1 MTTKIDGCRLR
12 QRTKEDVYAKIIEC
26 LTKPMSC
33 REISETI
40 QHYNGSVVNMLQILT
55 EVGYVIRERPKG
67 IYLYTRTVERTTTVE
82 VYSKRNGG
90 MLFGY
95 TEKTPTLPGARII
108 DFNKDDLR
116 RKVRETNEMTRKN
129 KRLGKNYVSGSTLD
143 WV

>member
-1 MTTKIDGCRLR
+1 MTTKIDGRRLR

-33 REISETI
+33 REISEAI
-40 QHYNGSVVNMLQILT
+40 QHHNGSVVNMLQILT
-55 EVGYVIRERPKG
+55 EVGYVIRERPNG
-67 IYLYTRTVERTTTVE
+67 VYLYTRTVESTTTVE
-82 VYSKRNGG
+82 VYSKRNNG